1 MGRRN
6 KAYSKDLHQQAY
18 DRLTG
23 MQAFGES
30 KKEAVAN
37 GTEKE
42 KIFSFNTY
50 KSYWKHTKYF
60 IKYIKENHPE
70 CTTLKSAKKYVNE
83 WLQTRADQGLS
94 AWTVQLEAKAM
105 GKLYGISPDDEN
117 YFKPPKRN
125 REDIK
130 RSRGDRVRDK
140 HFSKTNNDELIKF
153 CKGTGLRRAELGE
166 LRGKDLVTREEIEAE
181 ISQLESRPAAE
192 LTPAD
197 TKRLEMLQDT
207 RLFEGDYFTH
217 VRNGKGGRER
227 MSPIIGPNTEQI
239 VERIKS
245 TPAEEKVWQH
255 IHQSADIHGYR
266 AEYATIIYKA
276 KARAIEEI
284 PYDRVNR
291 GTGRKYQSEVYT
303 CRKDEAG
310 RKLDKAAMLVCSKAL
325 GHNRIEVVANNYIR
339 GL

>member
-83 WLQTRADQGLS
+83 WLQTRVDQGLS

-166 LRGKDLVTREEIEAE
+166 LRGKDLVTREQIEAE
-181 ISQLESRPAAE
+181 ISQLESRPAAD